1 MRRLT
6 EPYGTLSL
14 SKPEGMA
21 LGVRL
26 VGVNSD
32 VDFVY
37 ELYLVLE
44 GLEVGVEGHCS
55 VAVGVEV

>member
-1 MRRLT
+1 M
-6 EPYGTLSL
+6 SL
-14 SKPEGMA
+14 SKPEVMA

-32 VDFVY
+32 VDFIY
-37 ELYLVLE
+37 EVYLVLE
-44 GLEVGVEGHCS
+44 GLEVGVEVPCS